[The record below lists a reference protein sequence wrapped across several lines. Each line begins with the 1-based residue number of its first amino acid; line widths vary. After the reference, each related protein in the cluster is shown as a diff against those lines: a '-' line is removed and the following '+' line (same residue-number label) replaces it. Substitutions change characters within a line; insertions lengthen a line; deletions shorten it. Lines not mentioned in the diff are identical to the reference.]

1 MKKYLFIILII
12 VFSANMYAQ
21 NIDLNYYSTGAGKNI
36 TATFS
41 KDFDRSEFGI
51 GLGCNIGRIKQTD
64 DQDNIFYKRLFPTK
78 PIHYLNFNAYYDYN
92 FKSKWD
98 CFKPLLFFDFQLK
111 YSTTRTSMYDIYDYD
126 PTIPGDSPEDYIL
139 YDNVVEYFGPFFWA
153 ENSIG
158 LGFKVDIT
166 EKIFLKQR
174 MGLGIHFII
183 GEDNRLPDPSPVLE
197 FYEFVNIGLGIK
209 LNAPE
214 SQL

>member
-21 NIDLNYYSTGAGKNI
+21 NIDLNYYSTGAGKNL

-41 KDFDRSEFGI
+41 KDFGRSEFGI
-51 GLGCNIGRIKQTD
+51 GLGCNIGSIRQPD
-64 DQDNIFYKRLFPTK
+64 DQDYIYYKRLFPTK
-78 PIHYLNFNAYYDYN
+78 PIHYFNFNAFYDYQ
-92 FKSKWD
+92 FFSDWT
-98 CFKPLLFFDFQLK
+98 CLKPLLFYDFQLK
-111 YSTTRTSMYDIYDYD
+111 YSTTRTSMYIPYSFD
-126 PTIPGDSPEDYIL
+126 PWIPGDNPDEKIL
-139 YDNVVEYFGPFFWA
+139 YINRIKYYGPFLWV